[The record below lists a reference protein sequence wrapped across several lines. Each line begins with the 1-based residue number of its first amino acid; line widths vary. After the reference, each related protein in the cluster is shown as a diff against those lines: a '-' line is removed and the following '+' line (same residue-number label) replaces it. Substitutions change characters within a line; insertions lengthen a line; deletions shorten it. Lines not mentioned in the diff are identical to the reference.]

1 LLVVIPAVIP
11 LKETGLGLWTVPICL
26 SIVSMMLLSVV
37 VYVTGK
43 EFDDA
48 FRMGGCIV
56 E

>member
-1 LLVVIPAVIP
+1 
-11 LKETGLGLWTVPICL
+11 
-26 SIVSMMLLSVV
+26 MMLLSVV